1 MKVPT
6 IIDNLV
12 HQKTISQSVL
22 GIFFTPGSSHA
33 GSLSFGKPEQDKI
46 LGDVTHVPITTT
58 TPSAN
63 YWGFEQSVNYNGKQ
77 ILKKTAGTTD
87 TGGYLEFFGRLR
99 IIDLRCIVIGTTLTL
114 LASDAYNAYKN
125 ETGAVLDSN
134 TGLLSI
140 TPAQF
145 SKLKNLDFN
154 IGGKTFTLNANAQI
168 WPRSLNSAING
179 EKNKIYLIVS
189 DVGSDSGS
197 GLDFVM
203 GFTWLYVYSLQ
214 HGSKLE
220 DSPTASYY
228 SQRFYTVYDSG
239 KKQIG
244 FAKTSVSFHPS
255 YFSSPSQKIY
265 LYLEVH
271 RCYHQLMGPLSL
283 LCLLLY
289 LGHESI

>member
-1 MKVPT
+1 M
-6 IIDNLV
+6 
-12 HQKTISQSVL
+12 
-22 GIFFTPGSSHA
+22 
-33 GSLSFGKPEQDKI
+33 
-46 LGDVTHVPITTT
+46 
-58 TPSAN
+58 
-63 YWGFEQSVNYNGKQ
+63 
-77 ILKKTAGTTD
+77 
-87 TGGYLEFFGRLR
+87 
-99 IIDLRCIVIGTTLTL
+99 IGTTLTL

-289 LGHESI
+289 LVCIGNCLFALSKYRTWLLVITSYCSLFLPMPFIISYFVIIVWLLDNFA